1 MWWGHDDV
9 EEDEQDVK
17 DIPLR
22 KMLRRIVPL
31 FRPHVR
37 TIVLASVLMLVAVA
51 AELAGPRIIRYVLD
65 VDIKNGDQMGVLHR
79 GILYAVLY
87 GVGMAAAYVQV
98 VILSRVGLRIITEL
112 REQAFAHIMSL
123 SMDYFDK
130 NPTGRLMAR
139 VESDIERLRHLF
151 SDVALALLRNVFFL
165 GGTLGV
171 MLAADV
177 KVTLSIVVLMTP
189 IVVGTYFFL
198 KYIRR
203 AFRTIRTLYA
213 RISAFLAE
221 YVTGI
226 PVLQIFGYTEKAKL
240 DLARRNRD
248 KYSKEVRVYFREY
261 AFWGLFS
268 SMEIAAVMVIIYIGA
283 RSVFGVAMTVGT
295 LVMFIEYTRRLF
307 WPLIM
312 FSEQLDFIQQAF
324 ASADRVF
331 AILDTPSRT
340 PDLPDARSRI
350 PDDWKEIA
358 FEGVTFVYD
367 GGARALDDVSFRVRR
382 GEKVA
387 LVGLSGGGK
396 TTVTNL
402 LLRFYEA
409 TEGKVTL
416 DGIDIREYR
425 QREWRKNIG
434 LVLQDIHL
442 FPGTLKENLEALREG
457 IPRRDLDRAL
467 EVAQADEMVRRLP
480 DGYGAELAEGGT
492 NLSMGER
499 QLLCF
504 ARAIV
509 DDPDILI
516 LDEATSSVDP
526 ATEHRLQDSLDRLL
540 EGRTSLIVA
549 HRLATI
555 TKVDRILVLH
565 EGRIVEEGAHEE
577 LYRRGGIYRDLFDLQ
592 FAGQATQ

>member
-9 EEDEQDVK
+9 EEDEQAVGH
-17 DIPLR
+17 IPLR

-65 VDIKNGDQMGVLHR
+65 VDIKNGDQTGVLLR
-79 GILYAVLY
+79 GILYASLY
-87 GVGMAAAYVQV
+87 AVGMAAAYVQV

-130 NPTGRLMAR
+130 NPPGRLMAR

-165 GGTLGV
+165 GGTLAV

-177 KVTLSIVVLMTP
+177 KVTFSIVVLMTP

-203 AFRTIRTLYA
+203 AFRTIRKLYA
-213 RISAFLAE
+213 NISAFLAE

-226 PVLQIFGYTEKAKL
+226 PVLQIFGYTEKAKF

-248 KYSKEVRVYFREY
+248 KYSKEVRVFFREY

-283 RSVFGVAMTVGT
+283 RNLFGVAMTVGT

-307 WPLIM
+307 WPLVM

-331 AILDTPSRT
+331 AVLDTPSKT
-340 PDLPDARSRI
+340 PDLPDARVRV

-402 LLRFYEA
+402 LLRFYEP

-416 DGIDIREYR
+416 DGVDIRGYR
-425 QREWRKNIG
+425 QQAWRENIG

-442 FPGTLKENLEALREG
+442 FPGSLKENLEVLREG
-457 IPRRDLDRAL
+457 IPRGDLDRAL

-526 ATEHRLQDSLDRLL
+526 ATEHRLQDSLDHLL

-565 EGRIVEEGAHEE
+565 EGRLVEEGAHEE
-577 LYRRGGIYRDLFDLQ
+577 LYKSGGIYRDLFDLQ
-592 FAGQATQ
+592 FAGQAVQ